1 MIQVD
6 ALDLQLVLLAHV
18 WKAVRMC
25 PPGRPLLILVSGL
38 LLLLRAPVAV
48 GVAAVSTSEMLT
60 SGLKGRGFSVLHTYQ
75 DHLWWV
81 QCSFCFTESCV
92 GGENMGSRF
101 RSERFGPTVSLGKL
115 LTPDINFLA
124 EHGETIFFSLVH

>member
-1 MIQVD
+1 MG
-6 ALDLQLVLLAHV
+6 ASDLQLVLLAHV
-18 WKAVRMC
+18 WKAVLMC
-25 PPGRPLLILVSGL
+25 PPGRPLLTLVSG
-38 LLLLRAPVAV
+38 LLLLRAPVAI

-92 GGENMGSRF
+92 GAENMGSRF
-101 RSERFGPTVSLGKL
+101 RSGRFGPHCVLRQIAD
-115 LTPDINFLA
+115 PR
-124 EHGETIFFSLVH
+124 H